1 MLIYNFQ
8 MGGDPEGNKNM
19 INIPIRIEKPQNH
32 DNQKIG
38 GFTANKVTFSET
50 IEVCFFSRNC
60 KNINLFLENS
70 TQNSEKVENV
80 IFFMILF
87 LSKTFN

>member
-19 INIPIRIEKPQNH
+19 INIPIRIEKPQDH

-60 KNINLFLENS
+60 KNIYLF
-70 TQNSEKVENV
+70 
-80 IFFMILF
+80 
-87 LSKTFN
+87 

>member
-19 INIPIRIEKPQNH
+19 INIPIRIEKPQDH

-50 IEVCFFSRNC
+50 IEVISFHENCKKFKFFS
-60 KNINLFLENS
+60 
-70 TQNSEKVENV
+70 
-80 IFFMILF
+80 
-87 LSKTFN
+87 